1 MNILTIRDN
10 EPLELNLETHMKSHI
25 AFIGLGNMGGPMAQN
40 LLKNNFTV
48 TVFDLNKEAV
58 KQLTEQGAQS
68 ADNAAAAAVK
78 ADVVVTMLPS
88 GAIVKAVYMGDKG
101 IIEAVNKRTL
111 LIDCSTIAAEDARE
125 VNSAAV
131 KAGISMIDAP
141 VSGGTAAAEAGTLTF
156 ICGGDAADFEAAK
169 QVLSA
174 MGKHI
179 FHAGA
184 AGAGQVAKICN
195 NMLLAIHMIG
205 TSEALNM
212 GFSQGLDPAV
222 MSEIMKA
229 SSGNNWSLQVYNP
242 YPGVMPN
249 VPASRDYQ
257 GGFMVELMNKDLGLA
272 QKLADQSKTATP
284 LGSLSAELYQ
294 QHQNQDGSGLDF
306 SSILQF
312 LKSK

>member
-1 MNILTIRDN
+1 MT
-10 EPLELNLETHMKSHI
+10 SHI

-40 LLKNNFTV
+40 LLKHHFKV
-48 TVFDLNKEAV
+48 TVFDLNEEAV
-58 KQLTEQGAQS
+58 KQLTDQGAQAATS
-68 ADNAAAAAVK
+68 AVTAAQQ
-78 ADVVVTMLPS
+78 ADVVVTMLPN
-88 GAIVKAVYMGDKG
+88 GDIVKSLYIGDKG
-101 IIEAVNKRTL
+101 LIQAANNKTL
-111 LIDCSTIAAEDARE
+111 LIDCSTIAAEDARA
-125 VNSAAV
+125 VNAAA
-131 KAGISMIDAP
+131 KAAGVGMIDAP

-156 ICGGDAADFEAAK
+156 ICGGDEADYEAAK
-169 QVLSA
+169 PVLSA

-179 FHAGA
+179 FHAGK

-212 GFSQGLDPAV
+212 GVAQGLDPAV
-222 MSEIMKA
+222 MSDIMKA

-272 QKLADQSKTATP
+272 QKLAAQSKAATP
-284 LGSLSAELYQ
+284 LGALSAQLYQ
-294 QHQNQDGSGLDF
+294 IHQNQGGSGLDF

-312 LKSK
+312 LQSK

>member
-1 MNILTIRDN
+1 MT
-10 EPLELNLETHMKSHI
+10 SHI
-25 AFIGLGNMGGPMAQN
+25 AFIGLGNMGGPMARN
-40 LLKNNFTV
+40 LLKNNFKV
-48 TVFDLNKEAV
+48 TVFDLNQDAV
-58 KQLTEQGAQS
+58 KVLTDQGAQTAGTAQS
-68 ADNAAAAAVK
+68 AAQQ
-78 ADVVVTMLPS
+78 ADVVITMLPS
-88 GAIVKAVYMGDKG
+88 GDIVKSVYLGDDGLIQCVQKD
-101 IIEAVNKRTL
+101 TL
-111 LIDCSTIAAEDARE
+111 LIDSSTIAAEDARE
-125 VNSAAV
+125 VIAAAHQHGV
-131 KAGISMIDAP
+131 GMIDAP

-156 ICGGDAADFEAAK
+156 ICGGDDKDFKAAK
-169 QVLSA
+169 PILSA

-179 FHAGA
+179 FHAGE

-212 GFSQGLDPAV
+212 GVSQGLDPEV

-272 QKLADQSKTATP
+272 QKLAKQSKTATP

-312 LKSK
+312 LKAQS

>member
-1 MNILTIRDN
+1 MT
-10 EPLELNLETHMKSHI
+10 SHI
-25 AFIGLGNMGGPMAQN
+25 AFIGLGNMGGPMALN
-40 LLKNNFTV
+40 LLNNNFKV
-48 TVFDLNKEAV
+48 TVFDLNQDAV
-58 KQLTEQGAQS
+58 KVLTDQGAQAADTAQS
-68 ADNAAAAAVK
+68 AAQQ
-78 ADVVVTMLPS
+78 ADAVVTMLPS
-88 GAIVKAVYMGDKG
+88 GEIVKSVYLGEDGLIQCVQKG
-101 IIEAVNKRTL
+101 TL

-125 VNSAAV
+125 VIDAAHE
-131 KAGISMIDAP
+131 ADIGMIDAP

-156 ICGGDAADFEAAK
+156 ICGGDDNDFKAAK
-169 QVLSA
+169 PILSA
-174 MGKHI
+174 MGKNI
-179 FHAGA
+179 FHAGE

-212 GFSQGLDPAV
+212 GVSQGLDPEV

-272 QKLADQSKTATP
+272 QKLAERSNTATP
-284 LGSLSAELYQ
+284 LGALSAELYQ

-312 LKSK
+312 LKTQS

>member
-1 MNILTIRDN
+1 MT
-10 EPLELNLETHMKSHI
+10 SHI
-25 AFIGLGNMGGPMAQN
+25 AFIGLGNMGGPMAEN
-40 LLKNNFTV
+40 LLDKGFEV
-48 TVFDLNKEAV
+48 TVFDLNKDAV
-58 KQLTEQGAQS
+58 NKLTQAGAQS
-68 ADNAAAAAVK
+68 AETAAEAAKGAG
-78 ADVVVTMLPS
+78 VVVTMLPS
-88 GAIVKAVYMGDKG
+88 GEIVKSVYTGNDGLIKAVSKD
-101 IIEAVNKRTL
+101 TL

-125 VNSAAV
+125 VNAAA
-131 KAGISMIDAP
+131 KAAGVSMIDAP

-156 ICGGDAADFEAAK
+156 ICGGAEKDFKAAES
-169 QVLSA
+169 VLSA
-174 MGKHI
+174 MGKNI
-179 FHAGA
+179 FHAGE

-212 GFSQGLDPAV
+212 GVSQGLDPEV

-272 QKLADQSKTATP
+272 QKLAERAKVSTP
-284 LGSLSAELYQ
+284 LGALSTELYQ
-294 QHQNQDGSGLDF
+294 LHQKQGGSGLDF

-312 LKSK
+312 LQNN

>member
-1 MNILTIRDN
+1 MT
-10 EPLELNLETHMKSHI
+10 SHI
-25 AFIGLGNMGGPMAQN
+25 AFIGLGNMGGPMAHN
-40 LLKNNFTV
+40 LLKHDFQV
-48 TVFDLNKEAV
+48 TVFDLNQNAV
-58 KQLTEQGAQS
+58 KVLTDQGAQ
-68 ADNAAAAAVK
+68 AAGNAQAAAQQ
-78 ADVVVTMLPS
+78 ADVVITMLPS
-88 GAIVKAVYMGDKG
+88 GEIVKSVYLGDDGLIQSVQKD
-101 IIEAVNKRTL
+101 TL

-125 VNSAAV
+125 VIAAAHKHGV
-131 KAGISMIDAP
+131 GMIDAP

-156 ICGGDAADFEAAK
+156 ICGGDDKDFNAAK
-169 QVLSA
+169 PILSA

-179 FHAGA
+179 FHAGE

-212 GFSQGLDPAV
+212 GVAQGLDPAV

-242 YPGVMPN
+242 YPGVMPK

-257 GGFMVELMNKDLGLA
+257 GGFMVELMNKDLGLS
-272 QKLADQSKTATP
+272 QKLAAQSKASTP
-284 LGSLSAELYQ
+284 LGALSAQLYQ
-294 QHQNQDGSGLDF
+294 IHQNQGGSGLDF

-312 LKSK
+312 LQAK

>member
-1 MNILTIRDN
+1 MT
-10 EPLELNLETHMKSHI
+10 SHI

-40 LLKNNFTV
+40 LLKHHFKV
-48 TVFDLNKEAV
+48 TVFDLNEEAV
-58 KQLTEQGAQS
+58 KQLTDQGAQAATS
-68 ADNAAAAAVK
+68 AVTAAQQ
-78 ADVVVTMLPS
+78 ADVVVTMLPN
-88 GAIVKAVYMGDKG
+88 GDIVKSLYIGDKG
-101 IIEAVNKRTL
+101 LIQAANNKTL
-111 LIDCSTIAAEDARE
+111 LIDCSTIAAEDARA
-125 VNSAAV
+125 VNAAA
-131 KAGISMIDAP
+131 KAAGIGMIDAP

-156 ICGGDAADFEAAK
+156 ICGGDETDYEAAK
-169 QVLSA
+169 PVLSA

-179 FHAGA
+179 FHAGE

-212 GFSQGLDPAV
+212 GVAQGLDPAV
-222 MSEIMKA
+222 MSDIMKA

-272 QKLADQSKTATP
+272 QKLAAQSKAATP
-284 LGSLSAELYQ
+284 LGALSAQLYQ
-294 QHQNQDGSGLDF
+294 IHQNQGGSGLDF

-312 LKSK
+312 LQSK

>member
-1 MNILTIRDN
+1 MT
-10 EPLELNLETHMKSHI
+10 SHI
-25 AFIGLGNMGGPMAQN
+25 AFIGLGNMGGPMAHN
-40 LLKNNFTV
+40 LLDNDFKV
-48 TVFDLNKEAV
+48 TVFDLNTAAV
-58 KQLTEQGAQS
+58 KQLTEQGAQTADS
-68 ADNAAAAAVK
+68 AVNAVQD
-78 ADVVVTMLPS
+78 ADVVVTMLPN
-88 GAIVKAVYMGDKG
+88 GDIVKSVYGGNKG
-101 IIEAVNKRTL
+101 LIKAVNKNTL

-125 VNSAAV
+125 VNALA
-131 KAGISMIDAP
+131 KAAGIGMLDAP

-156 ICGGDAADFEAAK
+156 ICGGEAADFEAAK

-174 MGKHI
+174 MGRHI
-179 FHAGA
+179 FHAGE

-212 GFSQGLDPAV
+212 GVAQGLDPEV
-222 MSEIMKA
+222 LSEIMKA

-272 QKLADQSKTATP
+272 QKLAAQSKAATP
-284 LGSLSAELYQ
+284 LGAISAQLYQ
-294 QHQNQDGSGLDF
+294 IHQNQGGSGLDF
-306 SSILQF
+306 SSILRFIQN
-312 LKSK
+312 K

>member
-1 MNILTIRDN
+1 MT
-10 EPLELNLETHMKSHI
+10 SHI
-25 AFIGLGNMGGPMAQN
+25 AFIGLGNMGGPMALN
-40 LLKNNFTV
+40 LLNNNFKV
-48 TVFDLNKEAV
+48 TVFDLNQDAV
-58 KQLTEQGAQS
+58 KVLTDQGAQAADTAQS
-68 ADNAAAAAVK
+68 AVQQ
-78 ADVVVTMLPS
+78 ADAVVTMLPS
-88 GAIVKAVYMGDKG
+88 GEIVKSIYLGEDGLIQCVQK
-101 IIEAVNKRTL
+101 NTL

-125 VNSAAV
+125 VITAAHD
-131 KAGISMIDAP
+131 ADIGMIDAP

-156 ICGGDAADFEAAK
+156 ICGGDDKDYQAAK
-169 QVLSA
+169 PILSA
-174 MGKHI
+174 MGKNI
-179 FHAGA
+179 FHAGE

-212 GFSQGLDPAV
+212 GVSQGLDPEV

-242 YPGVMPN
+242 YPGVMTN

-272 QKLADQSKTATP
+272 QKLAAQSKAATP
-284 LGSLSAELYQ
+284 LGALSAQLYQ
-294 QHQNQDGSGLDF
+294 IHQNQGGSGLDF

-312 LKSK
+312 LQSK